1 MTRTRTTDAG
11 QYSFRQRA
19 SAFFSGLAD
28 FEPLV
33 SVAREGLRQE
43 GLGQDRRVN
52 YALRIAESR
61 SSSCGEIARLIRQ
74 LGAPSS
80 DPYTYRTSPLRS
92 GIPPHVQDRMCELYR
107 ARYDSAMEA
116 LLAQERG
123 MSDPANASHIVEA
136 RMASRLDKARTA
148 YDLLKMGAID
158 SSAARRHLT
167 AVFCDAARDVLAG
180 GLTLFHG
187 DACVI
192 RDAVIREFNGE
203 GIRGLIP
210 FGISAYEAGRIL
222 TAVSEA
228 LCGADM
234 SFVPPRR

>member
-1 MTRTRTTDAG
+1 MTRRTIEPG

-19 SAFFSGLAD
+19 RAFVGGLAD

-43 GLGQDRRVN
+43 GLGQDQRVN

-61 SSSCGEIARLIRQ
+61 SSSCGEISGLIKQ
-74 LGAPSS
+74 IGAPSS

-123 MSDPANASHIVEA
+123 MSDPENAAHIIEA
-136 RMASRLDKARTA
+136 RMSSRLDKARTA
-148 YDLLKMGAID
+148 YDLLKTGGID
-158 SSAARRHLT
+158 SAAARRHLT
-167 AVFCDAARDVLAG
+167 AVFCDAARDVIAG
-180 GLTLFHG
+180 GLFFN
-187 DACVI
+187 
-192 RDAVIREFNGE
+192 RDADMIREAIIREFSGE
-203 GIRGLIP
+203 SIRAIIP
-210 FGISAYEAGRIL
+210 YGISAYEAGRIL
-222 TAVSEA
+222 ACVSEA

-234 SFVPPRR
+234 SFMPPRR